1 MCVCVFCLTCNGVLA
16 SVALLGHI
24 GLEAVHAVNV
34 VFVGS
39 EATFRQRFTAGVAH
53 EALGV
58 PGVVL
63 VVDPSR
69 ADWLKTT
76 DRSQDTLSADRRRLG
91 RDLNTRTE
99 VKLLP
104 SCSGSTSLKI
114 WCRGRKCSRCHRPWS
129 GSFWCGLAACIRS
142 I

>member
-1 MCVCVFCLTCNGVLA
+1 MVVLTTKFGVREEAGYWIMSGLCQYKNLCACVFCLTCDRVLA

-34 VFVGS
+34 VLVRS

-63 VVDPSR
+63 VADPSR
-69 ADWLKTT
+69 ADWL
-76 DRSQDTLSADRRRLG
+76 RSQTDHRTL
-91 RDLNTRTE
+91 
-99 VKLLP
+99 
-104 SCSGSTSLKI
+104 
-114 WCRGRKCSRCHRPWS
+114 
-129 GSFWCGLAACIRS
+129 
-142 I
+142 